1 MLLFVIFYLM
11 PSIGCGLHRE
21 ETGVSLDNTFYPAIY
36 AADCAI
42 RAYCAITTQ
51 CELTVLPDVE
61 KGRLCAVITD
71 SYKHGASAGG
81 FLLVQIGEGT

>member
-1 MLLFVIFYLM
+1 MS
-11 PSIGCGLHRE
+11 SIGCGLHRE

-42 RAYCAITTQ
+42 RACYTITTQ
-51 CELTVLPDVE
+51 GKLTILLDVE
-61 KGRLCAVITD
+61 KGWLCAVITD